1 MDDFLKGNFTVKRAV
16 IEAPKLPSNERQE
29 LVEKLKQQ
37 VLTSLGGSMVYMERT
52 GLTWDGDKSE
62 QSADRK

>member
-1 MDDFLKGNFTVKRAV
+1 MDNFLKGNFTVKNTV
-16 IEAPKLPSNERQE
+16 IEVPKSQGNERQE
-29 LVEKLKQQ
+29 LAQKLKQQ

-62 QSADRK
+62 QPAERK